1 MKEKNTNYLVSL
13 FYQNPQEE
21 SFTEAEMKTVR
32 YNLISLLGERTDRY
46 TMNESSSVPIE
57 KAEEL
62 LKSICFTIGLVVKK
76 QGNSSLKTENMSTL
90 LKSGWNIIETKL
102 EEGKELLKQVTE
114 SGVITENISYRD
126 TVQGIEKFFTRYDY
140 RFFAHEIPCDI
151 DYQLCIPLSDH
162 VMGVEYINE
171 YLFRLLMENRFCK
184 YFKKEIMVQL
194 LQCYCPDY
202 RELLINVFEPI
213 AMNAMGGALANKD
226 VRDLD
231 ISDYDRKNILRVLE
245 NWSEEEVDE
254 QLSKVVDVI
263 CSQLDIK
270 DDRLHN
276 YLYQALLA
284 QYPRVQNQVH
294 LKKLEGIFLSLAGEN
309 QEGKIT
315 SEYED
320 GEMMDD
326 EQLRALIDAINNSGP
341 ASDKIKLVKQHIHSL
356 RDMTEILNICFWEEE
371 IMELLQSFSDTELV
385 LLQEYVKN
393 KPALWKSE
401 TGWEIQL
408 ENLINNIRQ

>member
-184 YFKKEIMVQL
+184 HFKKEIMVQL

-202 RELLINVFEPI
+202 RELLINVFEPV
-213 AMNAMGGALANKD
+213 AMNAMGCALANKD

-245 NWSEEEVDE
+245 NWPEEEVDE

-276 YLYQALLA
+276 YLYQALLV

-408 ENLINNIRQ
+408 ENLINNIR